1 MFWPPWRQCDYLSRA
16 DDATPFL
23 GCQALFRALRVLCK
37 PSSVQLRG
45 TNTNALNPVTPSL
58 LRRSPSPWGKVST
71 TCHPERSEG
80 SGSSETQI
88 LCRVYTERSECA
100 QNDTLLNAS
109 VLVCVNLAMADLRR
123 NDARVGKP
131 RGGEAP
137 WGTLVCTC
145 GGRRPF
151 SELVRR
157 NYKRLVEQMSRCK
170 ELTWAFRFIFW
181 SIGVKPSREAKG
193 EILN

>member
-1 MFWPPWRQCDYLSRA
+1 MPSATGVGIELYSAVNELREGRKCSGHPGGNAITYHGLTMPPPFWA
-16 DDATPFL
+16 
-23 GCQALFRALRVLCK
+23 VK
-37 PSSVQLRG
+37 PYF
-45 TNTNALNPVTPSL
+45 
-58 LRRSPSPWGKVST
+58 
-71 TCHPERSEG
+71 E
-80 SGSSETQI
+80 SSE
-88 LCRVYTERSECA
+88 SS
-100 QNDTLLNAS
+100 AS
-109 VLVCVNLAMADLRR
+109 PALYSLEAPVCVNLAMANLRR